1 LIDGLPRRQLVWY
14 IQQESKALTRVR
26 SQIRVPAISSS
37 RAGTACRFNGYDE
50 RCRLRVPANLSKANL
65 SKANLSK
72 ANLSGANLSETLLT
86 QEQFE
91 KTTGDKNTRLRPGFN
106 PPAHWGV
113 KTDDQIE
120 GN

>member
-1 LIDGLPRRQLVWY
+1 
-14 IQQESKALTRVR
+14 LTRVVR

-65 SKANLSK
+65 SKANLS
-72 ANLSGANLSETLLT
+72 GANLSETLLT

-91 KTTGDKNTRLRPGFN
+91 KTTGDKNTRLRSGLN